1 MTPIKAGTQFSDP
14 WGCKAELSQLAWLH
28 IWRASVSKV
37 RAVPRAVLYMYVSCD
52 LIRSWTKHLDLH
64 TLQCGPWL
72 HYCVDLWIQTYTE
85 PVSLKYRKLAT
96 KYLWIYGCILV
107 CSQVTGVVGSTRG
120 NNPVPLLQRSFN
132 IMHDIMSW
140 REVTLSTVHVQL
152 WTRATDW
159 KTFCLPWDVD
169 FDVSYWWFL
178 RTVFT
183 VHVRFIVVIICV

>member
-1 MTPIKAGTQFSDP
+1 MTRHQSPVFLPISVNKLEP
-14 WGCKAELSQLAWLH
+14 AEQGRSNSSTVKSTPSALLK
-28 IWRASVSKV
+28 ISVC
-37 RAVPRAVLYMYVSCD
+37 PR
-52 LIRSWTKHLDLH
+52 I
-64 TLQCGPWL
+64 LQCGPGL
-72 HYCVDLWIQTYTE
+72 HYSVNLWIQTYTE